1 MFVDAGQYPKSCS
14 ARSSRRDYR
23 LQNQEKSGKYDILQ
37 RVKPGVSSPFV
48 VLPPSLRIS
57 AVNTIVVAPIK
68 SKYENVDIHVTIVG
82 YKDNKSSGIFT
93 QKLRAK
99 RAGAPHSISF
109 ELTSP
114 IEKAKITVN
123 VQGHTK
129 FETELRA
136 KPNLAALHIH
146 TDKPIYSSGETVHVR
161 ALPLT
166 YEGAVYDGVLEF
178 ALVNPDGFELVR
190 KRNQTKDGYIP
201 LAFELP
207 KHLFYGD
214 WRILARPQG
223 SNDEDLTFDAVFQVK
238 DYVLPPFKIIMSIS
252 EGEPLDSTNIAVE
265 ASNQRRRYDSTK
277 PMQLLQSQVK
287 EEDLSWQNASWLTV
301 GE

>member
-1 MFVDAGQYPKSCS
+1 MKFFVVWCLTYTLSIVLAKPS
-14 ARSSRRDYR
+14 A
-23 LQNQEKSGKYDILQ
+23 
-37 RVKPGVSSPFV
+37 SPFV
-48 VLPPSLRIS
+48 VLPPSLRIN
-57 AVNTIVVAPIK
+57 AVNTIIVAPIK
-68 SKYENVDIHVTIVG
+68 GKYENVDIHITIVG
-82 YKDNKSSGIFT
+82 YKDSKSSGIFT

-166 YEGAVYDGVLEF
+166 YEGAVYDGILEF

-223 SNDEDLTFDAVFQVK
+223 SNDEDLTFDAIFQVK

-252 EGEPLDSTNIAVE
+252 EGQSLDSTNIAVE
-265 ASNQRRRYDSTK
+265 ARYYYGAPLSGSMTVHCSTQRRRYDSAK
-277 PMQLLQSQVK
+277 PTQLLQSQVR
-287 EEDLSWQNASWLTV
+287 LVRFYYLPTTWHHFLF
-301 GE
+301 